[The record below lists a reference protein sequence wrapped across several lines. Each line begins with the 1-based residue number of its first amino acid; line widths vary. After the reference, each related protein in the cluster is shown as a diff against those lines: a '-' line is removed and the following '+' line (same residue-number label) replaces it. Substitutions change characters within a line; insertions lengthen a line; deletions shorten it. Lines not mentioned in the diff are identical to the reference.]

1 MFDGWEETP
10 PAPQMWPCAHCGR
23 VCGDAEGGFGS
34 YNGFMLCYPQGSER
48 PNCYHLV
55 AMEHH
60 HVPCKKCW
68 ASDEVPDFA
77 GATHD
82 H

>member
-1 MFDGWEETP
+1 MWEGWEETP

-23 VCGDAEGGFGS
+23 ACGDAEGGFGS
-34 YNGFMLCYPQGSER
+34 YNGFMLCYPQITDAR

-60 HVPCKKCW
+60 HVPCDKEGCW
-68 ASDEVPDFA
+68 VGGHEQRDPV
-77 GATHD
+77 
-82 H
+82 